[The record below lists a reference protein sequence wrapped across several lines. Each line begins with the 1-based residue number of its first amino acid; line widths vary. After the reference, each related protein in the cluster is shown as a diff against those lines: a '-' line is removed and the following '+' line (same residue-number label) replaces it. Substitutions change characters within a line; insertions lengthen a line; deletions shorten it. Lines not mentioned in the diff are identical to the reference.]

1 MWTTSSPSFTLSVEC
16 DAKKGREKNCRAK
29 SGARSEA
36 PPAFERP
43 FFFSRFLFLRHIRRT
58 EIVIEIEIKIV
69 TEIEIVRRRSL
80 KIDLFFTKGRLFIP

>member
-1 MWTTSSPSFTLSVEC
+1 VTR
-16 DAKKGREKNCRAK
+16 KKGEKKIVVRNL
-29 SGARSEA
+29 GARSEA